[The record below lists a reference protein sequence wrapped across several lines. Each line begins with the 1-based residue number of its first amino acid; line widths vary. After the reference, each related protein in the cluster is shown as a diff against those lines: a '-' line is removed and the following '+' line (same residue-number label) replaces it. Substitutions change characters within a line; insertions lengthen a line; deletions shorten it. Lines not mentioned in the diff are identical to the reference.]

1 MFVFKKKFL
10 VSFQVS
16 AIRNN
21 FISKYPDDLPN
32 INFKKMSM
40 TRKYHNHTLQTN
52 PCHQKEE
59 PQNTNSHMSPGREL
73 E

>member
-32 INFKKMSM
+32 INFKKNEYDQEISQSHTANQPMSS
-40 TRKYHNHTLQTN
+40 
-52 PCHQKEE
+52 E
-59 PQNTNSHMSPGREL
+59 GRAIEN
-73 E
+73 